1 MNCIER
7 YEAEGTASKIS
18 AFRIK
23 QQLPYEQKVILAE
36 RRAKEYYREI
46 TGRGQNVHVSVGGL
60 DSITLLIF
68 LRSIGLEDI
77 PAVSVSCL
85 EDKSIQKIHK
95 SLGVIP

>member
-36 RRAKEYYREI
+36 RRAKEYYRDA
-46 TGRGQNVHVSVGGL
+46 GRTSMFRWAVW
-60 DSITLLIF
+60 TALL
-68 LRSIGLEDI
+68 
-77 PAVSVSCL
+77 CL
-85 EDKSIQKIHK
+85 SF
-95 SLGVIP
+95 

>member
-46 TGRGQNVHVSVGGL
+46 T
-60 DSITLLIF
+60 
-68 LRSIGLEDI
+68 
-77 PAVSVSCL
+77 
-85 EDKSIQKIHK
+85 
-95 SLGVIP
+95 